1 LNEQLFK
8 LLSDSFHVFCLGL
21 SSYYGALFIV
31 VSTSISK
38 LNIKSERSKSMV
50 MAQTA
55 SRRSLLVL
63 LVFALSIAMI
73 AAGSLQAF
81 PDVIPLPNGFQ
92 PEGIAVGRG
101 HTFYVGS
108 IPTGAIY
115 RGDLRT
121 GEGELLVPAQ
131 SGRAAIGL
139 KYDERTRL
147 LFVAGGPTGYAFIY
161 DGETGANVSEIQ
173 LTTAASF
180 INDVVI
186 TQGAAYFTNSQQ
198 PILYRLPLSNHG
210 ELPSTPIVEEIPLS
224 GDYVFTPNAFN
235 ANGIAATPNG
245 KTLIIVNSVDGVLY
259 NVDPGTGVAT
269 RIDLGGASVPNGD
282 GILLQGKTVYV
293 VQNRL
298 NQIAVVELNS
308 DLTAGEIVDTITS
321 SDFRVPTTIARFG
334 NSLYAV
340 NARFGTPPAP
350 DTEYEVVRVS
360 R

>member
-1 LNEQLFK
+1 MF
-8 LLSDSFHVFCLGL
+8 V
-21 SSYYGALFIV
+21 
-31 VSTSISK
+31 
-38 LNIKSERSKSMV
+38 
-50 MAQTA
+50 AQIA
-55 SRRSLLVL
+55 SRRSFLIL
-63 LVFALSIAMI
+63 LVFVLGIAMI
-73 AAGSLQAF
+73 AAAPLNAF

-92 PEGIAVGRG
+92 PEGIAVGTG

-108 IPTGAIY
+108 IPTGAVY
-115 RGDLRT
+115 RGDLQT
-121 GEGELLVPAQ
+121 GEGEVLVPAQ
-131 SGRAAIGL
+131 AGRAAIGL
-139 KYDERTRL
+139 KYDERTGL
-147 LFVAGGPTGYAFIY
+147 LFVAGGPTGYAYIY
-161 DGETGANVSEIQ
+161 DGETGANITEIR
-173 LTTAASF
+173 LTTAQSF

-186 TQGAAYFTNSQQ
+186 TQDAAYFTNSQQ
-198 PILYRLPLSNHG
+198 PILYRVPLESNGDLPA
-210 ELPSTPIVEEIPLS
+210 TPTVEEIHLT

-235 ANGIAATPNG
+235 ANGIAATPDG

-259 NVDPGTGVAT
+259 NVDPAIGEAT

-282 GILLQGKTVYV
+282 GILLQGKTLYV

-308 DLTAGEIVDTITS
+308 DLTEGEIVDTITD

-340 NARFGTPPAP
+340 NARFGTPPTP